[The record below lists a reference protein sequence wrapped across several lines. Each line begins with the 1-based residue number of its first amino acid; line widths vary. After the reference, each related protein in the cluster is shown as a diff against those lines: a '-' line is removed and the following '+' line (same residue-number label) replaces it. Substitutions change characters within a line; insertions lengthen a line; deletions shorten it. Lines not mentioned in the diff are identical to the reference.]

1 MGVTAISR
9 EYIYRMKYN
18 RKKLSRRSLRL
29 RDYDYSQEGAYFIT
43 ICTVNRSTIL
53 GRIKDGKMNLSPI
66 GDIIRDLW
74 AGIADYQSGLEIDQY
89 VVMPN
94 HIHGIIVI
102 TEKTESPC
110 RGLINQTPTK
120 WILMQ
125 NPTLT
130 LGKIIRS
137 FKAKASYAIHKRGFI
152 DFSWQRNYYEH
163 IIRNERELNKI
174 QKYIM
179 NNPRK
184 WDLDRENPRSDNF
197 DVDHDI
203 YFKDI
208 IGI

>member
-110 RGLINQTPTK
+110 RGLINQTPT
-120 WILMQ
+120 
-125 NPTLT
+125 
-130 LGKIIRS
+130 
-137 FKAKASYAIHKRGFI
+137 YAIHKRGFI